1 MRTCKMCGNDMEEN
15 FECISYEYGTYFH
28 SHCVGDRM
36 IKDWLEKNGWI
47 EKESSDELPTLP
59 HWQPTTP
66 DNRNILKESKS
77 AV

>member
-1 MRTCKMCGNDMEEN
+1 MCGNMMEEN

-47 EKESSDELPTLP
+47 NKQEPTEIPSLPV
-59 HWQPTTP
+59 WQSTTP
-66 DNRNILKESKS
+66 DDRLILKDTKS
-77 AV
+77 AI